1 MKGLFWFLFA
11 YCLFERVGELFI
23 SRRNQRAMRAKGFI
37 ETESKGGMVAMIALH
52 VAWYVSLLI
61 EGLAR
66 PLHVSTLVQ
75 IVALTLF
82 MLAQGL
88 RFWSLTSLG
97 SFWNV
102 SVLTKG
108 GSENNF
114 ISSGP
119 YRYIRHPNYLVVILE
134 LCTLPLIGDAP
145 ITAVLFTLAN
155 GILLGRRI
163 PLEEESLFKIP
174 GYRDSMGS
182 KPRLIPN
189 LASPRCQ

>member
-11 YCLFERVGELFI
+11 YCLFERLGELVI
-23 SRRNQRAMRAKGFI
+23 SDRNQRAMRAKGFI

-52 VAWYVSLLI
+52 AACYVSLLI

-88 RFWSLTSLG
+88 RFWTLTSLG

-108 GSENNF
+108 DSENNF

-119 YRYIRHPNYLVVILE
+119 YRYIKHPNYLVVILE

-145 ITAVLFTLAN
+145 ITALLFTLAN

-163 PLEEESLFKIP
+163 PLEEESLFKIT
-174 GYRDSMGS
+174 GYRDVMGS
-182 KPRLIPN
+182 KPRLIPK
-189 LASPRCQ
+189 LASPRYQ